1 MDIYKDPK
9 LEYFRRAFDGVLKN
23 LHRSGTGANKKH
35 AEVISLEMEE
45 RLWEEG
51 CLGDDD
57 PKKLLNT
64 MVFCL
69 GLNLALRS
77 GQERR
82 LSPEM
87 FAIINGSAESNTC
100 LVYTVWL

>member
-9 LEYFRRAFDGVLKN
+9 LEYFRRAYFDGVLKN
-23 LHRSGTGANKKH
+23 LHRSGIGANKKQ
-35 AEVISLEMEE
+35 AEVISIEIEE

-57 PKKLLNT
+57 TKKLLNT
-64 MVFCL
+64 MMFCL

-77 GQERR
+77 GQ
-82 LSPEM
+82 
-87 FAIINGSAESNTC
+87 A
-100 LVYTVWL
+100 V